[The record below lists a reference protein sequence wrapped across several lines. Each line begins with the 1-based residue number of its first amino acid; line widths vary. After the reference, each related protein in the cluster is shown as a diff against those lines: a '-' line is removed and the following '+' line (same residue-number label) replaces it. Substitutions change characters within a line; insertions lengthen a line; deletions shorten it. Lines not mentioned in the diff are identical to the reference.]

1 MARMVDISSKETV
14 RREATAEGF
23 IRLQPDTISAIRK
36 GSLEKGNPIEISKVA
51 GIMAAKRTP
60 DIVPLCHNI
69 QIESVEIEV
78 EVEKE
83 GVRIR
88 SRVVGIAKTGVE
100 MEALTA
106 TSASL
111 LAFWDVVKKFE
122 KDEDGQYPNTEI
134 SSVRVLKKVK
144 AR

>member
-1 MARMVDISSKETV
+1 MVDISSKETV

>member
-1 MARMVDISSKETV
+1 MVDISSKETV

-23 IRLQPDTISAIRK
+23 IRLQPNTISAIRK
-36 GSLEKGNPIEISKVA
+36 GSLEKGDPIEISKVA

-60 DIVPLCHNI
+60 DLVPLCHNI
-69 QIESVEIEV
+69 PIESVEIEV
-78 EVEKE
+78 EVVKE

-88 SRVVGIAKTGVE
+88 SRVVGVAKTGVE

-134 SSVRVLKKVK
+134 SSIRVLKKVK